1 MSKNTGRSYRAKKT
15 NRFVNALNSMT
26 LETVLDWL
34 YRSKFALE
42 DRESLSLKQYL
53 TEIKE
58 VIKAEERMLEIAKK
72 VENLTLEEKEKRRL
86 VLDEERGEGWVI
98 CT

>member
-1 MSKNTGRSYRAKKT
+1 
-15 NRFVNALNSMT
+15 MT